1 MNSVRSKD
9 YKSDVVISTTAYGW
23 EQVKKA
29 IPLHLMQDDEWQLTR
44 RQCGESQ
51 PTYIIAEFFDVEWN
65 SQPLE
70 KFSENLPELV
80 DGESYDFLRIGEGYS
95 DIEVSRDVDMERCPN
110 FPLIRLNRTYEI
122 RGVFEDLESLRC

>member
-29 IPLHLMQDDEWQLTR
+29 IPLHLMQDDKWQLTQ
-44 RQCGESQ
+44 RQCGENQ
-51 PTYIIAEFFDVEWN
+51 PTYVIAEFFDVERN
-65 SQPLE
+65 DQPLE
-70 KFSENLPELV
+70 KFSENLPKLV

-110 FPLIRLNRTYEI
+110 FPLIRLNRTYEV
-122 RGVFEDLESLRC
+122 RGVFEDLESPQC